1 MIEKDR
7 HVSFEDSGIGIGQ
20 NADGKIETFP
30 ASELAERVAQ
40 RDADEAATEYA
51 IEQSEQG
58 FPEEDDTDDVSDL
71 DDIEDLLA
79 EEPEDGG

>member
-1 MIEKDR
+1 MTERDKNE
-7 HVSFEDSGIGIGQ
+7 SMEDGKFGIGQ
-20 NADGKIETFP
+20 NADGSFNSFP
-30 ASELAERVAQ
+30 LSELPQKVAER
-40 RDADEAATEYA
+40 DSDEAAA
-51 IEQSEQG
+51 QHALEQSEQG